1 MLVTMRGLAI
11 AAVLAVTRIALAD
24 PAGATEA
31 TAAFDRGR
39 DLAKAGRFDE
49 ACVEFGKSYELDP
62 APGTAVNLGDCL
74 ERQGH
79 FQRAWQLFDRVA
91 RSEPSGQSRA
101 RFARGRADALAA
113 RLATVV
119 ITLHEP
125 AAPGLVVRIG
135 ARGLTPAAQIRELV
149 EPSDVEVVA
158 TVPGKP
164 PFRAVRHAAAGAI
177 VVVDVPGFTEPRDE
191 PVTTR
196 RRRPYVYA
204 AGGLGAAGA
213 AALVT
218 SAVLGLEAR
227 DAYRSA
233 LANECAPM
241 NIGDDAGYARC
252 KARVDRAG
260 VRADHATAIAIGG
273 GAVVVAAAA
282 VLLFAPREAIQVA
295 PVATDRALGLAMVG
309 RF

>member
-1 MLVTMRGLAI
+1 MLVAMRGLAI
-11 AAVLAVTRIALAD
+11 AAVFAVTRIALAGPGD
-24 PAGATEA
+24 TTEA

-91 RSEPSGQSRA
+91 RSEASGQSRA
-101 RFARGRADALAA
+101 RFARGRADALTA

-119 ITLHEP
+119 ITLHDP

-135 ARGLTPAAQIRELV
+135 TRGLTPAAQIRELI

-164 PFRAVRHAAAGAI
+164 PFRVVRHAAAGAI

-191 PVTTR
+191 VATR
-196 RRRPYVYA
+196 RRRPYLYI

-213 AALVT
+213 AALAT

-241 NIGDDAGYARC
+241 NIVDGAGYALC

-295 PVATDRALGLAMVG
+295 PVATDRAFGLAMVG

>member
-1 MLVTMRGLAI
+1 MLVAMRGLAI
-11 AAVLAVTRIALAD
+11 AAVLAVTRIALAG
-24 PAGATEA
+24 PTEATEA

-91 RSEPSGQSRA
+91 RSEPSGSRA

-113 RLATVV
+113 RLATVM

-135 ARGLTPAAQIRELV
+135 TRGLTPAAQIRELV

-164 PFRAVRHAAAGAI
+164 SFRTVRHAAAGAI
-177 VVVDVPGFTEPRDE
+177 VVVDVPSFTEPRDE

-196 RRRPYVYA
+196 RRRPYLYI

-218 SAVLGLEAR
+218 STVLGLEAR

-241 NIGDDAGYARC
+241 NIVDGAGYALC

-295 PVATDRALGLAMVG
+295 PVATDRAVGLAMVG